1 MKLFLEKMYRGISKK
16 IWNWSLFAAHLIFL
30 SHRDKTVLYVFIFCN
45 SFILFF
51 LNSNFFGV
59 LEIQSKEE
67 ITNQQIN
74 NFFAKNSRKFR
85 IISSSS
91 INNVYNFTVLFSL
104 NSKKLTYELVDKAN
118 SSFDKC
124 EVIFRENV

>member
-1 MKLFLEKMYRGISKK
+1 MLFICIAIGIGLAVHAFIFVSIFAITSMSMIVLFYFIKKNDSSHLFLF
-16 IWNWSLFAAHLIFL
+16 N
-30 SHRDKTVLYVFIFCN
+30 N
-45 SFILFF
+45 
-51 LNSNFFGV
+51 NFFGV

-74 NFFAKNSRKFR
+74 DFFIKNSKKFR

-91 INNVYNFTVLFSL
+91 INNIYNFTVLFSL
-104 NSKKLTYELVDKAN
+104 DSKKLTYELVDKAN
-118 SSFDKC
+118 STFNKC